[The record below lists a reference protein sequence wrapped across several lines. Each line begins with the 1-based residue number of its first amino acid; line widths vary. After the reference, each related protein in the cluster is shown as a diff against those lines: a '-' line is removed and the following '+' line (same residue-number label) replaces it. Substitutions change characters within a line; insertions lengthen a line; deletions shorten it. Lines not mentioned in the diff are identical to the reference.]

1 MQHKKHVAFKNRIVI
16 VGFGSIGQGVLPL
29 ILRHVDIPREN
40 IVVVTAEE
48 RGQEVAAENGVRF
61 ILKPLTRENYRSVL
75 TGLLGKGDFLLNL
88 SVDVQSVA
96 LIQLANDL
104 GALYLDTCI
113 EPWPGGYTDP
123 SLTPSQRSNYALRE
137 SALALAPKFA
147 GEIGRAH
154 V

>member
-1 MQHKKHVAFKNRIVI
+1 MNKKHVAYKGRLVI
-16 VGFGSIGQGVLPL
+16 LGFGSIGQGVLPL

-96 LIQLANDL
+96 LIQLA
-104 GALYLDTCI
+104 
-113 EPWPGGYTDP
+113 
-123 SLTPSQRSNYALRE
+123 
-137 SALALAPKFA
+137 
-147 GEIGRAH
+147 H
-154 V
+154 